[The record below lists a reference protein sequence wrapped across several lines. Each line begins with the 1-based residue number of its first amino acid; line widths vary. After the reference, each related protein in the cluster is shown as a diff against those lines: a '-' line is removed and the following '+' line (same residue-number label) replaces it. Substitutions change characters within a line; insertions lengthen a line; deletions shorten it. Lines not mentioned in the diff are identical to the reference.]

1 MTVTIIV
8 NVNMSIV
15 FAMQLYYHVINNYIS
30 MISSSIVL
38 LHYQQLYYHIINIL
52 LYNYA
57 ILLYNYAISLYN
69 YAMFFYTIMQLLLL
83 TIQFSSLLFT
93 IYSRWQGSPWWY
105 CCPPAPVPQT
115 SLNIHST
122 FALGGD
128 NNRLKLALVF
138 VCKFIDLHIHLHM

>member
-8 NVNMSIV
+8 NVNVSIV

-57 ILLYNYAISLYN
+57 ILLYNYAISLDNYAISLYN
-69 YAMFFYTIMQLLLL
+69 YAMFLYNYAVIITHNTVLIIVIYHLLAVTRIPLVALL
-83 TIQFSSLLFT
+83 
-93 IYSRWQGSPWWY
+93 
-105 CCPPAPVPQT
+105 PARSGASDIFKYP
-115 SLNIHST
+115 L
-122 FALGGD
+122 
-128 NNRLKLALVF
+128 
-138 VCKFIDLHIHLHM
+138 DLCTRR